1 MRGVGGGVIDD
12 RNQNYDLAQLSS
24 LAFDDVVE
32 DRLPR
37 LLLLVNEA
45 GGFGGR
51 HRIRI
56 AAERSKLLLQFRVE
70 RNFAQVLAYLVDDG
84 FGSADRRHQNTP
96 TSGLE
101 TGDRFRHGGDIG
113 NSARRL
119 AEATAISLIEPD
131 RAAPATPE

>member
-1 MRGVGGGVIDD
+1 MAGPADEQVEASGRPLRLTEGAVFVFFQTIERTRLGPVIDD

-24 LAFDDVVE
+24 LVFCDVFE

-56 AAERSKLLLQFRVE
+56 AAERSKFLLQFRVE
-70 RNFAQVLAYLVDDG
+70 RNFAQVLA
-84 FGSADRRHQNTP
+84 
-96 TSGLE
+96 
-101 TGDRFRHGGDIG
+101 
-113 NSARRL
+113 
-119 AEATAISLIEPD
+119 
-131 RAAPATPE
+131 